1 MHKMLSII
9 IPVYNAAPFLDDC
22 LQSCLDQGFH
32 YEEIEII
39 CVNDGSKDNSL
50 EILNRWKQK
59 HQNIVIIDKA
69 NAGVSSARNSAM
81 KVAQGK
87 YITFCDADDFF
98 QSNCL
103 KLLVDEMQ
111 DESIDCLF
119 FNHEIVN
126 ENAKYKNEGQQSICI
141 SYTEKVP
148 DSLYTVWGAIYD
160 RKILKVNDVWFDEDL
175 RYGEDTVFS
184 HHAAM
189 FFSMRNRRAI
199 SNQIYKY
206 RMVSSSLT
214 HTSTNG
220 NKALFQE
227 CIKKR
232 IQIYGDL
239 YAKTVC
245 NNEVSDHLKHNTKVR
260 QSITIQHYL
269 MNTALDLTVDFKAVL
284 MEMKRNGYY
293 PYPFIWDNLKPVG
306 GKQTIVNWVCFL
318 FPVKCYYYLFCK
330 LCRLVKRKWK
340 KNYR

>member
-1 MHKMLSII
+1 MIESRDTCKMLSII

-32 YEEIEII
+32 DEEIEII

-50 EILNRWKQK
+50 EILNRWKQE
-59 HQNIVIIDKA
+59 HQSIVIIDKE

-103 KLLVDEMQ
+103 KLIVDEMLAK
-111 DESIDCLF
+111 SIDCLF

-126 ENAKYKNEGQQSICI
+126 ENAKYKNECQQNICI
-141 SYTEKVP
+141 SYVEKVP

-160 RKILKVNDVWFDEDL
+160 RKILKVNDVWFNENL

-189 FFSMRNRRAI
+189 FFSMRKRRAI

-214 HTSTNG
+214 HTSEKG

-239 YAKTVC
+239 YDKTVC
-245 NNEVSDHLKHNTKVR
+245 SNEVSDYLKRNTKVR

-269 MNTALDLTVDFKAVL
+269 MNTALDRTVDFRAVL
-284 MEMKRNGYY
+284 MELKRDGYY

-306 GKQTIVNWVCFL
+306 GKQTIVNLGCFL
-318 FPVKCYYYLFCK
+318 FPIKGYYYLFCK
-330 LCRLVKRKWK
+330 LCRLVKRK
-340 KNYR
+340 